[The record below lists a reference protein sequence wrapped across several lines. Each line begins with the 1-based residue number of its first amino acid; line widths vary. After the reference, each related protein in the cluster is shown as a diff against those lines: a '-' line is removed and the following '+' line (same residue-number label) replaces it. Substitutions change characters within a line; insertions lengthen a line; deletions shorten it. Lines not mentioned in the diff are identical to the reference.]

1 MLKLY
6 LDYETFYGSKLLR
19 HAFIYLI
26 SVSLCLS
33 NRAITTIIIIL
44 FHFYAVF
51 CYECFHLFFPVYFST
66 NIFIS
71 RVFFS
76 KLYMHALL
84 FSSYICCTYNN
95 VLVQSSVHCTQSNT
109 ITQSQLQSMFNGSSV
124 WNSFIFHTTGFV
136 CWLVIFLFSFYIIFF
151 FFLVV
156 VFGVVILIKLLLLLY
171 SVVYFYIIKYYE
183 YNNT

>member
-1 MLKLY
+1 M
-6 LDYETFYGSKLLR
+6 
-19 HAFIYLI
+19 
-26 SVSLCLS
+26 
-33 NRAITTIIIIL
+33 
-44 FHFYAVF
+44 
-51 CYECFHLFFPVYFST
+51 FPPIFSQ
-66 NIFIS
+66 FIS
-71 RVFFS
+71 RRIFLSAGSSFAN
-76 KLYMHALL
+76 YTHALL
-84 FSSYICCTYNN
+84 FSSYLCCTYNN